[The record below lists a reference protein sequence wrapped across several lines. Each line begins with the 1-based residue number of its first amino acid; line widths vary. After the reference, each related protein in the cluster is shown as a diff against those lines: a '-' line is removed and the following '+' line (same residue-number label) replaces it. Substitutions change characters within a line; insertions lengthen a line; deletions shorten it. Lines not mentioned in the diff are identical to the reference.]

1 MIFGEYLYE
10 VGHYVVDEVAVGES
24 GANARQVPSK
34 LGRLHRKISSSLL
47 KQTGKTLG
55 MRETSRR
62 AAEMPLMRG
71 LWLLRPRTSS
81 LKVAIK
87 VKLRLKGV
95 NKSIIIFVDQSSR
108 SFILGM
114 FSVLSLKSRLPELG
128 QDTRRSTTMS
138 SLGI

>member
-1 MIFGEYLYE
+1 MRSDTML
-10 VGHYVVDEVAVGES
+10 S
-24 GANARQVPSK
+24 TK
-34 LGRLHRKISSSLL
+34 SLL
-47 KQTGKTLG
+47 ARVEPTPDKCHPSWGACTQDILLIVTTSWQNFANVK
-55 MRETSRR
+55 ETSRR

-87 VKLRLKGV
+87 VKLRLTGV
-95 NKSIIIFVDQSSR
+95 NNSIIIFVDQSSR

-138 SLGI
+138 SLGVWHCCEY